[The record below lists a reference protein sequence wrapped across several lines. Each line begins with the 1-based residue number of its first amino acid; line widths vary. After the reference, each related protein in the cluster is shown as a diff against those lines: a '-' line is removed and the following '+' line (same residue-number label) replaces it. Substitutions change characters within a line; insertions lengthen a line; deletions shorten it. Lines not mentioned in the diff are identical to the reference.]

1 MKKDAFYF
9 PHFCNARHDRKLKRV
24 QKELGIEGYGIYFML
39 LEILREQTDLR
50 YPLSEI
56 DLLAD
61 EFGTSEQKVRVVI
74 CNYDLFQVDENQNF
88 FSFKM
93 IIYLQPYFEKS
104 ERAREA
110 ANKRWNNANAYTNA
124 IEMQSV
130 SNASK
135 VKKTKLKETKVN
147 EIKESKIKLREYV
160 FMFQSELDKLYSEF
174 LEHEVNW
181 MLDKL
186 NDYKASKGVQYKS
199 DYHAINMWVK
209 DAFRKAKVDFI
220 KDNNTSEIRIQTAMQ
235 SIENINWDD
244 YTKKR

>member
-39 LEILREQTDLR
+39 LEVLREQTDLR
-50 YPLSEI
+50 YPLNEI

-104 ERAREA
+104 TRARDA

-124 IEMQSV
+124 VEMQSK

-135 VKKTKLKETKVN
+135 VKESKLNETKLNK
-147 EIKESKIKLREYV
+147 IKENKINIKEFIFLSESEINKLNED
-160 FMFQSELDKLYSEF
+160 FAS
-174 LEHEVNW
+174 HEVEW
-181 MLDKL
+181 MLNKL
-186 NDYKASKGVQYKS
+186 NDYKASTGKKYKS
-199 DYHAINMWVK
+199 DYAAINMWVK
-209 DAFRKAKVDFI
+209 DAFKKAKVDFV
-220 KDNNTSEIRIQTAMQ
+220 KNNNTFNTRMQIIQNEINNTDW
-235 SIENINWDD
+235 ENL
-244 YTKKR
+244 